1 MLAGLVAMVL
11 NLILPQ
17 EDNPLE
23 ENNDVEQIQ
32 DDAEKGSIHKKEEPD
47 A

>member
-1 MLAGLVAMVL
+1 MGL

-17 EDNPLE
+17 EDSPLE
-23 ENNDVEQIQ
+23 ENYDVEHIQ
-32 DDAEKGSIHKKEEPD
+32 DDAENGSIHKKEKID